1 VNAEETRADPHAT
14 LIVNATVGEVRAYTH
29 SEKRSLASARVL
41 TALTEHDGVKGAVM
55 LHVPTQACCSSS
67 SSLVLTST
75 NHCSCL

>member
-55 LHVPTQACCSSS
+55 LPTQACCSSS